1 LFISEVFQ
9 TFFASTVLIMTNG
22 IISVVGN
29 PTATIPSCGGHMLH
43 RKSIVMDIN
52 QLANRIFPPSKERDK
67 NSRSIL
73 TFEPLPYRNHAWN
86 SDLPLTEH
94 SNIV

>member
-1 LFISEVFQ
+1 
-9 TFFASTVLIMTNG
+9 MTNG
-22 IISVVGN
+22 IIGVTDN
-29 PTATIPSCGGHMLH
+29 PTATIPSCGEKMLH
-43 RKSIVMDIN
+43 RNSIVMEIN
-52 QLANRIFPPSKERDK
+52 QLANRIFPPSKEHEK